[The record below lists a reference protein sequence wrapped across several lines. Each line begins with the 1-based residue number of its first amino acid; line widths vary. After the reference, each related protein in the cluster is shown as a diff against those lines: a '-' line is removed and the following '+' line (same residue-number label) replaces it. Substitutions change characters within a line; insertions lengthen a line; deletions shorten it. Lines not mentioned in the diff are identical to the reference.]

1 MGRKMTNSD
10 RDKVL
15 VLLDKGLKA
24 KEIGQVLG
32 WEQSTV
38 HYINR
43 FAQWARKGDMES
55 LEKNK
60 EMHLPVYL
68 WITEKYNL
76 GGAKVVEKEPNE
88 MQANDKLFFDV
99 LVDLLAEIKQTNE
112 LLRELK

>member
-1 MGRKMTNSD
+1 MGRKMTNRD
-10 RDKVL
+10 RDNVL

-60 EMHLPVYL
+60 EMHLPVFFVDYR
-68 WITEKYNL
+68 KVQF
-76 GGAKVVEKEPNE
+76 GGKSC
-88 MQANDKLFFDV
+88 
-99 LVDLLAEIKQTNE
+99 
-112 LLRELK
+112 RERA